1 MVHAARKIATAAIEC
16 PAMTIKDLVDVLLR
30 RGKRLYAAIPDTQLC
45 LRRATTA
52 QTESTSKRVAIRWRL
67 PRRDAIKDND
77 GHEMYAQVFIPAG
90 ERSMVRPW

>member
-52 QTESTSKRVAIRWRL
+52 QKTESDQQKSRNKMAAT
-67 PRRDAIKDND
+67 
-77 GHEMYAQVFIPAG
+77 ET
-90 ERSMVRPW
+90 